1 LNWKLEQWTL
11 SILSENDGIAKNQDG
26 FSGHIYIYI
35 YQMLLRS
42 IAQRR

>member
-26 FSGHIYIYI
+26 FSGHIYIY
-35 YQMLLRS
+35 QMLLRS